1 MSDYAMYKGDELLHI
16 GTIEEIA
23 KVHGVLQQTIRFYA
37 TPAYRR
43 RVSKREKA
51 ENYIEVFKLEDEIDE
66 SMKL

>member
-1 MSDYAMYKGDELLHI
+1 MSDYAMYKGETLLHI

-23 KVHGVLQQTIRFYA
+23 KAHGVLQQTIRFYA

-43 RVSKREKA
+43 RISKCEKA
-51 ENYIEVFKLEDEIDE
+51 ENYIEVFRLEDEDDE

>member
-23 KVHGVLQQTIRFYA
+23 KAHGVLQQTIRFYT

-51 ENYIEVFKLEDEIDE
+51 ENYIEVFRLEDEID
-66 SMKL
+66 